1 MVPDFEPGKNAKYPR
16 NTLLCAPSPSHIY
29 PLDSAKIDFYE
40 LKKVQILRFVELCEQ
55 YGYREGNTR
64 EMAPIDEWE
73 TGDREELAEP
83 LEIAASAR
91 LWRLPT
97 PSHPASRGT
106 G

>member
-1 MVPDFEPGKNAKYPR
+1 VPRSLAYYWRSRQNASECR
-16 NTLLCAPSPSHIY
+16 NYS
-29 PLDSAKIDFYE
+29 FNN
-40 LKKVQILRFVELCEQ
+40 LKKVQIRRFVELCEQ